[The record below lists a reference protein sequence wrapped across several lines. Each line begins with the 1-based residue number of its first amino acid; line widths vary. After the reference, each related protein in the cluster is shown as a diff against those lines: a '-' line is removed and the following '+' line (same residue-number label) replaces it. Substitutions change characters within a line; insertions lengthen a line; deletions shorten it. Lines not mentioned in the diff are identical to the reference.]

1 MFITHNS
8 NKRFGSRI
16 YLKILKLNKEKEN
29 TLIEN
34 WAIVLNSHSQK
45 KVFKSPINMLKKIL
59 KSASY

>member
-34 WAIVLNSHSQK
+34 WAIVLNSHFSK
-45 KVFKSPINMLKKIL
+45 EGI
-59 KSASY
+59 